1 MSQSRPASREELKKY
16 CLIELGYPVIKVNV
30 DDAQLENCVDKTLQF
45 YQEFHSAGT
54 ERSYLKHQVTA
65 GDISNNYIQMADS
78 VATVIR
84 IFPVGGTNA
93 AMGMFDLRYQLRL
106 NDLWDLSS
114 TSYVNYAITMQ
125 HLRTLDMIFSGE
137 TPVDFNYNTGKL
149 NIFWDWTHDIQ
160 AGEWIIAEA
169 FVVVDPVTY
178 TKVWNDRMVKELA
191 TAYVKQAWGQNLG
204 KFAEMPLPGGIKV
217 NGQIIEE
224 KATADIERIKLE
236 VRKTYEAPP
245 AFIVG

>member
-106 NDLWDLSS
+106 NDL
-114 TSYVNYAITMQ
+114 
-125 HLRTLDMIFSGE
+125 RTLDMIFSGE

-178 TKVWNDRMVKELA
+178 TKVWNDRMVKELT
-191 TAYVKQAWGQNLG
+191 TAYVKEQWGRNLG
-204 KFAEMPLPGGIKV
+204 KFGEMPLPGGIKV

-224 KATADIERIKLE
+224 KATAEIERIKLE

-245 AFIVG
+245 MFIMG